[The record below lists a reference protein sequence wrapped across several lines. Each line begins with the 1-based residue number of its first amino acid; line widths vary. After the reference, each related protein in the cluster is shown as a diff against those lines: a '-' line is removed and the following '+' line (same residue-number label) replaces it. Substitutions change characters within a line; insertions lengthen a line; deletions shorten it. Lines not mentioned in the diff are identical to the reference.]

1 MEMHVSSTSNTQRFE
16 TLLISAFASIAL
28 FLSGLGLYATLAA
41 TVAART
47 REIGLRMAIG
57 ADRRDVAS
65 LILIRAASLVLSG
78 LAIGTAIAL
87 LTARSLSTTDWWR
100 PLLFGVSWFDP
111 KTYVTILVV
120 LGAVSFAACFLPT
133 WRATRVDPMRVL
145 RDE

>member
-1 MEMHVSSTSNTQRFE
+1 M
-16 TLLISAFASIAL
+16 
-28 FLSGLGLYATLAA
+28 
-41 TVAART
+41 VAART

-65 LILIRAASLVLSG
+65 LIVVRAAALVLSG

-87 LTARSLSTTDWWR
+87 FAARSLSATGWWR
-100 PLLFGVSWFDP
+100 PLLFGVSWFEP
-111 KTYVTILVV
+111 RTYSIIVLILGVV
-120 LGAVSFAACFLPT
+120 SCAACFVPV